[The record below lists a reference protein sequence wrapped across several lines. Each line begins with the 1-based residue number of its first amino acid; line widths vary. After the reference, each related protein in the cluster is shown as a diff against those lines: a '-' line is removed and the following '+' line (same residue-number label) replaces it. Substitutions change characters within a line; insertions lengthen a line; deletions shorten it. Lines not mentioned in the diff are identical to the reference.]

1 MLRIISLRTTS
12 QYHNI
17 KTLSLI
23 FRPISYW
30 GGSSYTLVEVGFIIS
45 SPIVW
50 RILHMKFLK
59 AVRLDDSDAH
69 VYAAEGG
76 AAVDGEWMVSG
87 GYAVCDLA
95 KGHRTTPCHCGT
107 SFVSVGS
114 HGRCTIAEVCHI
126 EPHEYEASIKSSS
139 GILLRIL
146 VRHRRKQL
154 VKRQMTNALTPP
166 NWQPASQTKS
176 GSA

>member
-76 AAVDGEWMVSG
+76 AAVDGEWLVSG
-87 GYAVCDLA
+87 G
-95 KGHRTTPCHCGT
+95 
-107 SFVSVGS
+107 
-114 HGRCTIAEVCHI
+114 
-126 EPHEYEASIKSSS
+126 
-139 GILLRIL
+139 
-146 VRHRRKQL
+146 
-154 VKRQMTNALTPP
+154 
-166 NWQPASQTKS
+166 
-176 GSA
+176 